1 MSNRRI
7 FYVDVGNLPEE
18 KIQEIVSDLVP
29 AVKSQRAYEE
39 DVKQAAI
46 NFVEVLNSTKEIK

>member
-7 FYVDVGNLPEE
+7 FYMDVGDIPAD
-18 KIQEIVSDLVP
+18 KVQDIVVDLIKE
-29 AVKSQRAYEE
+29 AKTQRAYEE